1 MKIDVWSDII
11 CAWCGI
17 GNHRLKTALDR
28 LPSRQ
33 EVEVVHHHFQLD
45 PSSPVG
51 QVTDNYSMLQARGL
65 SPSRAH
71 DVLTSVEHLAAAEG
85 LKPYNVLRS
94 PIGNTQLAHE
104 LLALA
109 ADHGV
114 GPQAWQ
120 ALYDACFTDGRPF
133 FDVRSLT
140 DLAVGLG
147 LDEDVV
153 TDALL
158 THRYAD
164 RVRRDQ
170 QDATER
176 GARGVPFF
184 VIDRRYTLAGA
195 QSPDVLVKLLER
207 AGREA
212 RQDLLLTATE
222 GQQACHSNS

>member
-1 MKIDVWSDII
+1 MKIEVWSDVI

-17 GNHRLKTALDR
+17 GNHRLRAALGR
-28 LPSRQ
+28 LPPGQ

-45 PSSPVG
+45 PSFPVG
-51 QVTDNYSMLQARGL
+51 QTTDNSRMLHARGV
-65 SPSRAH
+65 PASRVH
-71 DVLTSVEHLAAAEG
+71 DVLTSVEQLAVGEG
-85 LKPYNVLRS
+85 LEPYDVLHS

-133 FDVRSLT
+133 FDVGSLT
-140 DLAVGLG
+140 EIAITLG

-158 THRYAD
+158 AHRYAD
-164 RVRRDQ
+164 RVRRDR
-170 QDATER
+170 QDAVEL
-176 GARGVPFF
+176 GARGVPFS
-184 VIDRRYTLAGA
+184 VIDRKHTLAGA
-195 QSPDVLVKLLER
+195 VSTDELVQLLE
-207 AGREA
+207 
-212 RQDLLLTATE
+212 E
-222 GQQACHSNS
+222 GSSRR

>member
-1 MKIDVWSDII
+1 MKIEVWSDII

-45 PSSPVG
+45 PSFPVG
-51 QVTDNYSMLQARGL
+51 QATDNYRMLQAKGV
-65 SPSRAH
+65 PASRARE
-71 DVLTSVEHLAAAEG
+71 VLTSVEHLAAGEG

-109 ADHGV
+109 ADNGV

-140 DLAVGLG
+140 EVALNLG
-147 LDEDVV
+147 LDEDLV

-164 RVRRDQ
+164 RVRRDR
-170 QDATER
+170 QDAAEL
-176 GARGVPFF
+176 GARGVPFY

-195 QSPDVLVKLLER
+195 QSPHALVLR
-207 AGREA
+207 
-212 RQDLLLTATE
+212 LT
-222 GQQACHSNS
+222 